1 VITAVS
7 PRLWNLTFQQMRGW
21 VLLMARTAATTNVE
35 QPAGVA
41 AGGHR
46 APPHQRDTRAG
57 LLVQM
62 LVHRSWTSRPVAGT
76 VGPVMRIDGHAA
88 LTLPQAARWLGLTV
102 PCVNALIA
110 RGELASLRDPDGS
123 VRISAAS
130 LIEWAGT
137 AGRGDPPPAPQ

>member
-1 VITAVS
+1 
-7 PRLWNLTFQQMRGW
+7 
-21 VLLMARTAATTNVE
+21 
-35 QPAGVA
+35 
-41 AGGHR
+41 
-46 APPHQRDTRAG
+46 
-57 LLVQM
+57 
-62 LVHRSWTSRPVAGT
+62 
-76 VGPVMRIDGHAA
+76 MRIDGHAA

-137 AGRGDPPPAPQ
+137 AGRGDPPPAPQSRSRRGVHARTATPNASC